1 MSRRSNALAGAM
13 LLALLAVGP
22 AAFAAEESAA
32 PEETAA
38 TETAVAIPSDGHDI
52 VGTLAL
58 PSDAAGPVPAVLM
71 LHGYGSSADEVG
83 DMYGRL
89 AEALAA
95 LGVGSLRIDFAG
107 MGASPAST
115 LDYTYGSMIG
125 DASKALDWLSTQ
137 ESVDPAR
144 IGVQGFSL
152 GSLIGAHLVGTDTR
166 PIAFGSWSGAIV
178 DGSATAGPEAI
189 AECEATGEGHIVVD
203 LGFRTLDHSC
213 EYFTSMAASTA
224 LADFA
229 PYAGALLLVAGSED
243 TTVDP
248 SVSEHASTATAS
260 DDVTFQII
268 EGADHIYLVLS
279 EDQALA
285 DEAITF
291 TADWYAEK
299 L

>member
-1 MSRRSNALAGAM
+1 MSRSTLYQG
-13 LLALLAVGP
+13 LTLVIALLSVAPV
-22 AAFAAEESAA
+22 AASAA
-32 PEETAA
+32 DEMAA
-38 TETAVAIPSDGHDI
+38 TETAVSIPSGGHDI

-58 PSDAAGPVPAVLM
+58 PADAEGPVPAVLM

-95 LGVGSLRIDFAG
+95 QGVGSLRIDFAG
-107 MGASPAST
+107 MGASTAST
-115 LDYTYGSMIG
+115 LEYTYDSMIG
-125 DASKALDWLSTQ
+125 DASTALDWLTAQ
-137 ESVDPAR
+137 EAVDPAR

-152 GSLIGAHLVGTDTR
+152 GSLIGAHLVGTDPR
-166 PIAFGSWSGAIV
+166 PIAFGSWSGAIE
-178 DGSATAGPEAI
+178 DGDPTASPEA
-189 AECEATGEGHIVVD
+189 AECEASGEGHIVVD

-213 EYFTSMAASTA
+213 EYFSSMAASTA

-229 PYAGALLLVAGSED
+229 PFAGALLLVAGSDD

-248 SVSEHASTATAS
+248 SVSENAATAS
-260 DDVTFQII
+260 ASEDVTLEII
-268 EGADHIYLVLS
+268 EGADHIYHVLT
-279 EDQALA
+279 EDQTLA
-285 DEAITF
+285 DQAVSL